1 MAETFQRSQ
10 PDRIN
15 GSPAN
20 DQGKAFAANDTGKT
34 LLVGLLGG
42 IISAAGYL
50 VYQRLPDDQ
59 RQRLHTQVRGIL
71 DERLAEIKSNFNI

>member
-1 MAETFQRSQ
+1 MADTYSRTQ

-15 GSPAN
+15 GTPPS
-20 DQGKAFAANDTGKT
+20 DSGKSFAANDTGKT

-42 IISAAGYL
+42 IISAAGFI

-59 RQRLHTQVRGIL
+59 RQRLHTQVRSLL

>member
-1 MAETFQRSQ
+1 MSDTFQRTP

-15 GSPAN
+15 GSPGSDN
-20 DQGKAFAANDTGKT
+20 TKGFAANDTGKT

-59 RQRLHTQVRGIL
+59 KQRLHSQVRSIL